1 MRARFESLELRQ
13 PEGRALSLP
22 LINALVCW
30 INASCPRHL
39 ALTRKA
45 PKLANQGSPRRMD
58 GEATCFKQ
66 VPTAPH
72 ARRGQFVP
80 QHLISTYRAYFSS
93 GVSLSSQYMY
103 PQTEASPP
111 QLQGMA
117 SSVNG

>member
-58 GEATCFKQ
+58 GEATTQASADSPRSKR
-66 VPTAPH
+66 P
-72 ARRGQFVP
+72 
-80 QHLISTYRAYFSS
+80 IRASA
-93 GVSLSSQYMY
+93 L
-103 PQTEASPP
+103 
-111 QLQGMA
+111 
-117 SSVNG
+117 N